1 MHQSKKIQWRY
12 FGHFQLTESG
22 KKNPQNNEIGLSVFI
37 HVNVSKVKWSKMINF
52 HTIRKPKENTV
63 SSGKTK
69 SFSL

>member
-1 MHQSKKIQWRY
+1 MEIFWSFSTHRKW
-12 FGHFQLTESG
+12 E
-22 KKNPQNNEIGLSVFI
+22 KNPQNNEIGLSVFI